1 MISHPF
7 LLKLTFPIDFPSQNN
22 QENTKGA
29 RKFRAIIVVAVL
41 GALSGI
47 ILVGYYLYKKMM
59 KGIFASTL
67 ALFICGNVRL
77 NFAVIAIEV
86 NFICPFGSLKAAKLP
101 KLAISFTE
109 NREK

>member
-1 MISHPF
+1 M
-7 LLKLTFPIDFPSQNN
+7 
-22 QENTKGA
+22 
-29 RKFRAIIVVAVL
+29 
-41 GALSGI
+41 

-86 NFICPFGSLKAAKLP
+86 KFICPFGSLEVAKL
-101 KLAISFTE
+101 LELVISFTE